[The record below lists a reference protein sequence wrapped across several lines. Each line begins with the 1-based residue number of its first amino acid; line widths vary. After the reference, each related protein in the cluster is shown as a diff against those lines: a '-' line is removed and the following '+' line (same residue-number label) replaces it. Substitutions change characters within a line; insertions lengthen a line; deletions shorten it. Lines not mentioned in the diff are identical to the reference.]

1 MGKRSKCP
9 LEPGEIRAM
18 AWAETCSMKEKAR
31 FCMAW
36 EAGEVSM
43 SELCRQFGI
52 SRKTGYQVL
61 ARWRIEGPA
70 GLAERSHAPHRCPHA
85 VGQAE
90 RDAILA
96 LRREQPTWGPKKLKR
111 RLELDH

>member
-1 MGKRSKCP
+1 
-9 LEPGEIRAM
+9 M

-36 EAGEVSM
+36 EAGEVLM

-61 ARWRIEGPA
+61 TRWRIEGPS
-70 GLAERSHAPHRCPHA
+70 GLAERSHAPHCCPHA

-90 RDAILA
+90 RDVIVA
-96 LRREQPTWGPKKLKR
+96 LRAISR
-111 RLELDH
+111 RGVRRN